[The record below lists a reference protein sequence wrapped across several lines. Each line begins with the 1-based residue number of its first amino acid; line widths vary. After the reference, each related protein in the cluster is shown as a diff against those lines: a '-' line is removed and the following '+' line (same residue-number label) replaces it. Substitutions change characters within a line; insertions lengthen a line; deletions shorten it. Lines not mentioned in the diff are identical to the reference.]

1 MNYQRLPNSV
11 LIIIIFVLSYLSIQL
26 LVSSYPRHFNVIV
39 PLLLIWLAVVK
50 ENWIDGLRNV

>member
-1 MNYQRLPNSV
+1 MNYKKIPNSV

-39 PLLLIWLAVVK
+39 PLIFIWLAVVEK
-50 ENWIDGLRNV
+50 TWVDSLKNV